1 MKELYNH
8 FNRTGYSK
16 INWCT
21 NLDVINTRRK
31 VFDEIKTVEEKPNP
45 NRRSKNYPC
54 VPLSTK
60 TSASLKRSTPAR
72 GTVVTCTTHPPVNW
86 LRLTLTSTTSIH
98 SCVGCI
104 TSVDWL
110 GWVTTPCNQT
120 IGCAQHS

>member
-21 NLDVINTRRK
+21 NLDVINARRK

-45 NRRSKNYPC
+45 NRRCANYP
-54 VPLSTK
+54 LRTFAYK
-60 TSASLKRSTPAR
+60 DFRLLKRSAPAR

-86 LRLTLTSTTSIH
+86 LRPTLTSTTLTH
-98 SCVGCI
+98 SCVGST

-110 GWVTTPCNQT
+110 GWATTPCNQT
-120 IGCAQHS
+120 IGYAQHS